1 LHDKAEKEILS
12 MDVSTLLGIVSAFG
26 LMIMAI
32 MKGCSLMV
40 FIEPQSLMI
49 VTGGTLG
56 AILVHYPFNEVFRAF
71 SVARKTFINKE
82 VPPTQLIEQ
91 LTQFAGKARK
101 EGLLSLQ
108 SVVKDV
114 EDPFL
119 IKGLQMA
126 ADGHEPEALSQML
139 VREIDYI
146 LERHESGAD
155 IFAALGTYA
164 PAIGMVGTLIG
175 LVQMLQSMDD
185 PSTIGPAM
193 AIALLTTF
201 YGAVAANVL
210 FLPMAGKL
218 KTRSHF
224 EILKKE
230 LIVEGMN
237 SILSGENPRI
247 MEQKLHTY
255 LAPRDRQSVFNK
267 GK

>member
-1 LHDKAEKEILS
+1 
-12 MDVSTLLGIVSAFG
+12 MDLSTLLGIASAFG
-26 LMIMAI
+26 LMTMAI

-49 VTGGTLG
+49 VTGGTFG

-71 SVARKTFINKE
+71 SVAQKTFFIKE
-82 VPPTQLIEQ
+82 IPPTQLIEQ
-91 LTQFAGKARK
+91 LTDFAGKARK

-108 SVVKDV
+108 SVIKDV
-114 EDPFL
+114 DDPFL

-126 ADGHEPEALSQML
+126 ADGHEPESLSQML
-139 VREIDYI
+139 IREIDYI
-146 LERHESGAD
+146 RERHESGAE
-155 IFAALGTYA
+155 IFASLGTYA

-210 FLPMAGKL
+210 FLPMSGKL
-218 KTRSHF
+218 RTRSHL

-237 SILSGENPRI
+237 SILAGENPRI

-255 LAPRDRQSVFNK
+255 LAPKDRHSAFKK

>member
-1 LHDKAEKEILS
+1 
-12 MDVSTLLGIVSAFG
+12 MDLSTLLGIVSAFG

-40 FIEPQSLMI
+40 FIDPQSLMI
-49 VTGGTLG
+49 VAGGTLG

-71 SVARKTFINKE
+71 SVAQKTFFIKE
-82 VPPTQLIEQ
+82 IPPTQLIEQ
-91 LTQFAGKARK
+91 LTNFAGKARK

-108 SVVKDV
+108 SVIKDV
-114 EDPFL
+114 DDPFL
-119 IKGLQMA
+119 SKGLQMA
-126 ADGHEPEALSQML
+126 ADGHEPDALAQML
-139 VREIDYI
+139 IREIDYI
-146 LERHESGAD
+146 RERHESGAD
-155 IFAALGTYA
+155 IFAALAAYA
-164 PAIGMVGTLIG
+164 PAMGMVGTLIG

-201 YGAVAANVL
+201 YGAVAANVF
-210 FLPMAGKL
+210 FLPMVGKL
-218 KTRSHF
+218 KTRSQS

-237 SILSGENPRI
+237 SILAGENPRI
-247 MEQKLHTY
+247 MEQKLHAY
-255 LAPRDRQSVFNK
+255 LAPKDRQSVYKK